1 MYEHIK
7 RAFEQVGIMQVNE
20 SQEGEPLE
28 IKIERMMNNKEPM
41 NQPGVGVIY
50 TERKDGV
57 LPTYN
62 IRTDRFEIAVE
73 AANRS

>member
-41 NQPGVGVIY
+41 NQPGVGVIFL
-50 TERKDGV
+50 V
-57 LPTYN
+57 N
-62 IRTDRFEIAVE
+62 
-73 AANRS
+73 